1 VPGFGGVCTG
11 GDFSR
16 ILGGGVLGG
25 ILKTGI
31 LKGGY
36 FRDRRFL
43 GLFRGVPVLGLFWD
57 LGFFRY
63 RGFLWIGDFWGMAF
77 LGIQAVF
84 EHNPSFR
91 HFKGYRGF

>member
-31 LKGGY
+31 LK
-36 FRDRRFL
+36 RW
-43 GLFRGVPVLGLFWD
+43 V
-57 LGFFRY
+57 
-63 RGFLWIGDFWGMAF
+63 
-77 LGIQAVF
+77 
-84 EHNPSFR
+84 
-91 HFKGYRGF
+91 FKG